1 MIESK
6 KFLEIINLLELN
18 YDKKLDKRIVKI
30 WYDEFKNYNEDV
42 FRKCVIE
49 AIKNEYFFP
58 TINKVKEFKNKN
70 IEYVDEQGVTWRNG
84 KRVL

>member
-42 FRKCVIE
+42 FRKYVVE

-58 TINKVKEFKNKN
+58 TINKVKEFKEN
-70 IEYVDEQGVTWRNG
+70 IEYVDEQGVTWKNG

>member
-42 FRKCVIE
+42 FRKFVVE

-58 TINKVKEFKNKN
+58 TINKVKEFKEN
-70 IEYVDEQGVTWRNG
+70 IEYVDEQGVTWKNG